1 MRIVCVCIAAFVAGG
16 LLFSKFYRHEK
27 WQSEQLY
34 NLADQMEYMQE
45 ENTQLN
51 NKISDMQ
58 AQIEK
63 LQNKV
68 EYMQMIPRYVG
79 LRVYLFNYR
88 GKADD
93 ANRIL
98 GEYRYQLQTL
108 SERKLGEGKY
118 TALELI
124 HKIIPM
130 IRKMLIFGLKSPSR
144 CLA

>member
-1 MRIVCVCIAAFVAGG
+1 MTNKRKILILVVCVCIAAFVAGG

-68 EYMQMIPRYVG
+68 EYVFYINV
-79 LRVYLFNYR
+79 
-88 GKADD
+88 
-93 ANRIL
+93 
-98 GEYRYQLQTL
+98 
-108 SERKLGEGKY
+108 EGF
-118 TALELI
+118 EDE
-124 HKIIPM
+124 
-130 IRKMLIFGLKSPSR
+130 
-144 CLA
+144 